1 MSESRVR
8 LRRYIRIADEEKWEI
23 IDRLATLEKYKKSF
37 NKIINDALDYGL
49 PMLEQVEFGEVESI
63 SANKEKDNIAELRYE
78 IMTLKNSCEDTSN
91 KLNLVKALLC
101 SLFNAKMLEL
111 KGLPIR
117 AVRFEKGFY
126 QNVPESLE
134 VYEYE

>member
-1 MSESRVR
+1 M
-8 LRRYIRIADEEKWEI
+8 I
-23 IDRLATLEKYKKSF
+23 
-37 NKIINDALDYGL
+37 
-49 PMLEQVEFGEVESI
+49 
-63 SANKEKDNIAELRYE
+63 
-78 IMTLKNSCEDTSN
+78 LKNSFEATTD
-91 KLNLVKALLC
+91 KLNLIKALIC

>member
-1 MSESRVR
+1 MSEERVR

-23 IDRLATLEKYKKSF
+23 IDRLASLEKYKKSF

-49 PMLEQVEFGEVESI
+49 PMLEQAEFGDVESVFT
-63 SANKEKDNIAELRYE
+63 STEKDSVSELRYD
-78 IMTLKNSCEDTSN
+78 IMTLKNSYEETSN

>member
-1 MSESRVR
+1 
-8 LRRYIRIADEEKWEI
+8 
-23 IDRLATLEKYKKSF
+23 
-37 NKIINDALDYGL
+37 
-49 PMLEQVEFGEVESI
+49 MLEQVEFGEVESI

-78 IMTLKNSCEDTSN
+78 IMMLKNSYEDTAN

-117 AVRFEKGFY
+117 AVRCEKGFY

>member
-23 IDRLATLEKYKKSF
+23 IDHLATLEKYKKSF

-63 SANKEKDNIAELRYE
+63 SANKEKDNIAELRYD
-78 IMTLKNSCEDTSN
+78 IMTLKNSYEDTSN
-91 KLNLVKALLC
+91 KLNLV
-101 SLFNAKMLEL
+101 
-111 KGLPIR
+111 PIR